1 MPVSQYTPHSSAALD
16 ADNDDEVILISD
28 ISRSH
33 TNAYPNPM
41 SGNTRCS
48 SSIGEL
54 LGGSYLEEALLSS
67 SRNVIYSVLGSM
79 AFVLILSHRL
89 LPEKARAFD
98 LIFSKVSHVIVVCSF
113 FIIPLTP
120 PPTPYSC
127 LPSYPR
133 HT

>member
-1 MPVSQYTPHSSAALD
+1 MLMIKMTAISAPD
-16 ADNDDEVILISD
+16 
-28 ISRSH
+28 
-33 TNAYPNPM
+33 
-41 SGNTRCS
+41 
-48 SSIGEL
+48 IGEIR
-54 LGGSYLEEALLSS
+54 GGSYLEEALLSS
-67 SRNVIYSVLGSM
+67 SRNLIYSVLGSM

-98 LIFSKVSHVIVVCSF
+98 LIFSKVSHVIVVCPF